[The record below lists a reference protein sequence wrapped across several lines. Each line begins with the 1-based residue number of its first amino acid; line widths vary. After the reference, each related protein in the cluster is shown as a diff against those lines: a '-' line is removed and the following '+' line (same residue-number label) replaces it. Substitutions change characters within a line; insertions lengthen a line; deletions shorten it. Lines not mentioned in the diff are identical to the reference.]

1 MKLFKKGDRI
11 WLEANQHVY
20 DIKSNWDDL
29 VNRKQLHA
37 YLLSLIHFSEE
48 VFDLDQQSSFDPP
61 IGTQEVWAAGVTY
74 LRSKVAREKE
84 SAEEGGSSFYDKV
97 YNAERP
103 ELFFKSQPYRVSGHM
118 GKVHIRHDSTW
129 DVPEPELTLFASS
142 EGTIEGYTIGND
154 MSSRSIEGQ
163 NPLYLS
169 QAKVYDHAAA
179 LGPCLTV
186 LPDPIP
192 SNTVIQLKIYRDETL
207 VFDGMSAVSQ
217 IKRELNELVSYLFRE
232 TTFDSGVM
240 LMTGTG
246 IIPPD
251 AFTLEAD
258 DRVEIYIDHIG
269 TLINYV
275 TKR

>member
-11 WLEANQHVY
+11 WLQADQHVY
-20 DIKSNWDDL
+20 HIKSNWDDL
-29 VNRKQLHA
+29 VNRKKLHI
-37 YLLSLIHFSEE
+37 YLSSLIPDLEE
-48 VFDLDQQSSFDPP
+48 VFDLDEQGSFDPP
-61 IGTQEVWAAGVTY
+61 IGSQEVWAAGVTY

-103 ELFFKSQPYRVSGHM
+103 ELFFKSQSYRASGHL
-118 GKVHIRHDSTW
+118 GDVHIRHDSTW
-129 DVPEPELTLFASS
+129 DVPEPELTLFACS

-163 NPLYLS
+163 NPLYLA
-169 QAKVYDHAAA
+169 QAKIYDHAAA

-186 LPDPIP
+186 LADPLP
-192 SNTVIQLKIYRDETL
+192 LGTAIQLKIYREETL

-217 IKRELNELVSYLFRE
+217 IKRDLTELVSYLFRE
-232 TTFDSGVM
+232 TTFQQGVM

-251 AFTLEAD
+251 DFTLKPA